1 MPRVDGRVDAQGELF
16 VSSDELIASARR
28 AQPGVG
34 KQFLE
39 GLILHDVVHHLGQ
52 FCHHHGGNVR
62 ERCVCAARRRLAAT
76 TVRSG
81 LRAAPASKPA
91 SPDLCQTHVHV
102 AVDEPLE
109 YGHVADGTP
118 NRTRSILLARSSRR
132 DGLRRGLPPR
142 PVSPRRPHPT
152 DPQPPPEVPS
162 HSPCPSVR
170 LDSRP
175 CHHIRPH
182 RPRPRRNPHP
192 RRLHLPRRRHPRH
205 TSALSLRVVRPSRVA
220 QTRTTRWR
228 QTQPSRSIAFLS
240 YRWVASRS
248 RVRPLTPASKL
259 LSIDRDA
266 SIGFAR
272 IVSPVGCRPRLAR
285 APRRFRTRLRRGGVV
300 AAAATDVGGGR
311 GCCARRAAANRPVR
325 AAR

>member
-1 MPRVDGRVDAQGELF
+1 MPRVDGRVDAQGELL

-132 DGLRRGLPPR
+132 DGLRRGLPPAQ
-142 PVSPRRPHPT
+142 SPRAVLIQQIHDLRLKFRRT
-152 DPQPPPEVPS
+152 VPVLPFDRTRVHVIIS
-162 HSPCPSVR
+162 VPIILVLAVILILDVFIFLVVVILGILRRCRSASCAPSASLRRRHVGA
-170 LDSRP
+170 
-175 CHHIRPH
+175 
-182 RPRPRRNPHP
+182 RRNP
-192 RRLHLPRRRHPRH
+192 RAR
-205 TSALSLRVVRPSRVA
+205 
-220 QTRTTRWR
+220 
-228 QTQPSRSIAFLS
+228 SRSSPTGGWRLGLAI
-240 YRWVASRS
+240 
-248 RVRPLTPASKL
+248 VR
-259 LSIDRDA
+259 
-266 SIGFAR
+266 
-272 IVSPVGCRPRLAR
+272 
-285 APRRFRTRLRRGGVV
+285 
-300 AAAATDVGGGR
+300 
-311 GCCARRAAANRPVR
+311 
-325 AAR
+325 